1 MYYHQLA
8 RAINTCKF
16 CIYEW
21 YELLN
26 SPKNIA
32 EH

>member
-16 CIYEW
+16 CIYE
-21 YELLN
+21 LLN